1 MNLLAAVSFENVP
14 GQMRRPL
21 TVLAAAIVGL
31 LAIFHSTGA
40 AMVAI
45 WSRSDTFA
53 HGFLVP
59 PIALWLIWRMRD
71 RFQSVQPH
79 IDARWLLPL
88 AAAAFAWLLGS
99 LVTIN
104 ALSQFM
110 LVVMVVTLVPLILG
124 WDATR
129 VMLFPLLY
137 LFFCVPVGEFL
148 LPVLM
153 EGTADFTVA
162 ALRAS
167 GIPVYREGLQFV
179 IPSGNWSVVEGC
191 SGVRYMMASLMVGSL
206 FAFLNFQSLHRRLMF
221 VGVSIVV
228 PIVANWLRAYM
239 IVMLGHLSDNRI
251 ATGVDHLIYG
261 WLFFGVVITVMFM
274 IGSRWAEP
282 DRARTPAPHPDAA
295 ALAAGET
302 TGRFALIAAAA
313 LLVVLMAPLADQWL
327 RVRAKGADVQLAWP
341 SEAPAGDWVL
351 IDEALS
357 WQPQFQ
363 NASVTR
369 RATFRRNGITVGA
382 YIAYY
387 RNQAHDRK
395 LVTSTNMLVTSLD
408 PMWATY
414 SVDVQWAGDTTWRS
428 TDLVD
433 RRNGIGAATRHMTV
447 WQTYWVDDA
456 WSDSDAMAKALGA
469 RGMLS
474 GRGDDGAAVIL
485 FVDHAPKEGGNRFL
499 AEFVQAQLP
508 SLRLALLKARR
519 TR

>member
-1 MNLLAAVSFENVP
+1 MNLLAAASFENLP

-21 TVLAAAIVGL
+21 MVLAAAIVGL

-99 LVTIN
+99 LVTVN

-191 SGVRYMMASLMVGSL
+191 SGVRYMMASVMVGSL
-206 FAFLNFQSLHRRLMF
+206 FAYLNFQSLHRRLMF

-251 ATGVDHLIYG
+251 ATGVDHLVYG

-295 ALAAGET
+295 ALAAGAT

-327 RVRAKGADVQLAWP
+327 RARAKGADVQLAWP

-351 IDEALS
+351 VDEALP

-387 RNQAHDRK
+387 RDQTHDRK

-414 SVDVQWAGDTTWRS
+414 SVDVQRAGDATWRS

-433 RRNGIGAATRHMTV
+433 RRNGIGAATRHRTV

-456 WSDSDAMAKALGA
+456 WSEDDVLAKALGA
-469 RGMLS
+469 KGMLA

-485 FVDHAPKEGGNRFL
+485 FVDQAPKDGGNRVL

-508 SLRLALLKARR
+508 ELRAALLKARG